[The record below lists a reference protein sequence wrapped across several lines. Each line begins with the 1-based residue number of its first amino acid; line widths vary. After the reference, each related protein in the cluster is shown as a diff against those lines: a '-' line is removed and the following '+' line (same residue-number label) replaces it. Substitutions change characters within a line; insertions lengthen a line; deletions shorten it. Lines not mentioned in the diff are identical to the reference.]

1 MKSNLKILPFIT
13 MNCVIGKS
21 GQKLKNGE
29 QTISIKFS
37 QKGYKSVYRTLK
49 ISTKPEWFKN
59 GVIQPNDEMY
69 KYKNIAISNN
79 IKLYYSI
86 LHDYIVEF
94 NRNPTINQFL
104 QYKESYVPKYITF
117 NELCELFNNTS
128 NRSKST
134 SGNYITLVNSLYEFD
149 SKLLPCDF
157 TIEKLDKYQNWMI
170 KYKKLKHNTI
180 MSRIKLLKALLN
192 FAISKRLIDDNP
204 IKDYKIQPM
213 KSKQGHLEYKEVINI
228 KDNLN
233 EIENKLSKEHAH
245 IARLFLFS
253 CGTGLRFS
261 DIQTLEKEH
270 IENDWIH
277 KIMIKTK
284 QPVHTPLFL
293 FNKLPLTILEYYKH
307 DCSKFKKYLKCNATV
322 NKKLKDIFIFCNIDY
337 KKYNFTFHTAR
348 HTFATL
354 LMENKNFETNS
365 NKPLTKEQVSLLL
378 GHTSIKE
385 TKTYIDMSNDMYKNQ
400 ILNNVLNN

>member
-13 MNCVIGKS
+13 MNCIIGKS

-69 KYKNIAISNN
+69 KYKNLAISNH
-79 IKLYYSI
+79 IKLCYSI

-117 NELCELFNNTS
+117 DELCELFNNTS

-157 TIEKLDKYQNWMI
+157 TIEKLDKYLNWMV

-213 KSKQGHLEYKEVINI
+213 KSKQGHLEYKDELILVMPYSTFNEKIYNI
-228 KDNLN
+228 YEDRYTGYTYDFEKDNLN

-277 KIMIKTK
+277 KTMIKTK
-284 QPVHTPLFL
+284 STTV
-293 FNKLPLTILEYYKH
+293 
-307 DCSKFKKYLKCNATV
+307 ATTCA
-322 NKKLKDIFIFCNIDY
+322 IS
-337 KKYNFTFHTAR
+337 A
-348 HTFATL
+348 
-354 LMENKNFETNS
+354 
-365 NKPLTKEQVSLLL
+365 
-378 GHTSIKE
+378 
-385 TKTYIDMSNDMYKNQ
+385 
-400 ILNNVLNN
+400 